1 MSPRRE
7 QASDSGEFGDLGDL
21 GQGTLQL
28 DLPAAHAAARMARH
42 LIRPFAR
49 SGGVTG
55 RELDNLLLVASELM
69 ANVVDHGGE
78 ASSDDLPRMKLVL
91 GVGRGAWRLEVTD
104 EGGGDVQALRDLIQP
119 AGLPDLEDER
129 GRGLFLISQMV
140 DEISVEPNPAG
151 RGISLRVRRGPSA

>member
-1 MSPRRE
+1 MSRKRDESHEP
-7 QASDSGEFGDLGDL
+7 GELGDL

-49 SGGVTG
+49 SGGITG
-55 RELDNLLLVASELM
+55 RELDNLLLVASELL
-69 ANVVDHGGE
+69 ANVVDHGG
-78 ASSDDLPRMKLVL
+78 AAPAGGDLPRMKLVL

-104 EGGGDVQALRDLIQP
+104 EGQGDVQALRDLLQP

-140 DEISVEPNPAG
+140 DEIAVEPNPAG
-151 RGISLRVRRGPSA
+151 RGVSLRVRRGPGA